1 MMEDDIRD
9 LVHGASPPRPDAK
22 SLKSRSKSTT
32 AKSSKKK
39 KKPTDSKSKSK
50 STTTGKKK
58 REKNAPP
65 VLDPATLTIQVPP
78 VPPVTVSLPLATGTA
93 SPLPVPLP
101 APKSSVSEH
110 LREII
115 NDPTI
120 PVATPT
126 PSTRADTHVD
136 SQQKDKASKPRK
148 KKESNRPTTSSK
160 RKEQQT
166 QNQPHQQQNQQQQ
179 DEEGEEK
186 RKRRERLMVSPFE
199 YLHITPFRHGEEDFH
214 DDISFLTLP
223 KPLRDQE
230 TQAIGNSFSLEE
242 DLHHENHLSHLE
254 DEQVTPQPEVP
265 TGNSASHQINDDTTL
280 DPPAI
285 DTPAT
290 DQLQPLPAPGW
301 ARKSKFERTAKT
313 KEQASTD
320 LSHSP
325 ELSSLPSAH
334 LDCPS
339 PVFSVTATHDAST
352 AIPQLET
359 RNEKSVNRPKNH
371 LPQKEPPMEQTKTIQ
386 VIAPKTLH
394 PTLDRTRSCNNVN
407 LPIRDPP
414 PPAPHLEQDSP
425 SVTHH
430 ETPAEKRQYSW
441 LLFARWLRKVTIQK
455 LTGGTQPN
463 CDVESGH
470 PQHTQMRMQEN
481 KSTLTHLSRKHALW
495 CIASA
500 VISFFCLV
508 ILTAILVV
516 ILAKG

>member
-1 MMEDDIRD
+1 MEDDIRD

-285 DTPAT
+285 DTPAR

-313 KEQASTD
+313 KEQ
-320 LSHSP
+320 
-325 ELSSLPSAH
+325 
-334 LDCPS
+334 
-339 PVFSVTATHDAST
+339 
-352 AIPQLET
+352 LET
-359 RNEKSVNRPKNH
+359 RNEKSVNRPKNP